1 MSTAES
7 TSFLVGL
14 GLSPFR
20 RVVVDVS
27 GLIPPFRP
35 PGGGI
40 DQPPLITRNARL
52 GGLTIGLATGGDEPV
67 MVLTVEWS
75 GGVALDWVGPVQ
87 LVTASFLT
95 CDHPLIVV
103 LEVEAL
109 GLDCLDCLTGLHL
122 MSPKSSGS
130 QWKSD
135 LGFLST

>member
-1 MSTAES
+1 MSTAEN

-40 DQPPLITRNARL
+40 DQPPLITRTALL

-67 MVLTVEWS
+67 IVLTV
-75 GGVALDWVGPVQ
+75 DWPTPSATLTVPSCRSPARKLLEGLNKVEFKKGYVQ
-87 LVTASFLT
+87 LQHEKDDFMQCKIVLTFLW
-95 CDHPLIVV
+95 HVPS
-103 LEVEAL
+103 
-109 GLDCLDCLTGLHL
+109 
-122 MSPKSSGS
+122 MS
-130 QWKSD
+130 
-135 LGFLST
+135 